1 MSITSFYI
9 ADPVNYTYED
19 CSANNTANNLGWLLV
34 KGSTIRINTDRTPS
48 SSSDSAYKGE
58 ICWDS
63 NYLYIAVDTNTWKR
77 VGLSSF

>member
-1 MSITSFYI
+1 MSISSFYV
-9 ADPVNYTYED
+9 ADANSNYMD
-19 CSANNTANNLGWLLV
+19 CSANSTANNLGWLAV
-34 KGSTIRINTDRTPS
+34 NGSTIRINTDRTPS

-63 NYLYIAVDTNTWKR
+63 SYLYIAVDTNTWKR